1 MNNTK
6 LFVST
11 VGLFTISLSAIAKP
25 AEAAYLTYFGQDL
38 GQGESVRLSS
48 TPNSNAARNNFFSN
62 LVGVGTET
70 FESKTTGASAP
81 IAVAFGSDTATITGA
96 GNIRSVVSG
105 TNGVGRYP
113 ISGNKFYE
121 VSGPFTLTFNT
132 AQAAFGFYG
141 VDIGDF
147 NGQVTLNFTKVGG
160 GNQLFTVPNTATL
173 GGGALY
179 FGVIGTDPSD
189 QFTSVSF
196 GNTAS
201 GTDFFAFDDFSIG
214 RQEQIRRPVPV
225 PGFIAGIALAAGVL
239 GGKHLRKRK
248 NQVNQIQA

>member
-6 LFVST
+6 LFVSA
-11 VGLFTISLSAIAKP
+11 VGLVTISLSAIAKP

-38 GQGESVRLSS
+38 GQGENVRLSS
-48 TPNSNAARNNFFSN
+48 TPNSNAAKNSFFSN

-70 FESKTTGASAP
+70 FESQANGASTP
-81 IAVAFGSDTATITGA
+81 IAVAFGADTATITGA
-96 GNIRSVVSG
+96 GNIASVPFG
-105 TNGVGRYP
+105 TNGFGRYP
-113 ISGNKFYE
+113 ISGNQFYE
-121 VSGPFTLTFNT
+121 VTGPFTLTFNT

-147 NGQVTLNFTKVGG
+147 NGQVTLNFTKAGG
-160 GNQLFTVPNTATL
+160 GNQLFTVPNTATR

-189 QFTSVSF
+189 QFTSVTF
-196 GNTAS
+196 GNTAA
-201 GTDFFAFDDFSIG
+201 GTDVFAFDDFSIG

-225 PGFIAGIALAAGVL
+225 PGFIAGIALAAGIL
-239 GGKHLRKRK
+239 GGKQLRKRK